1 MPVPEHA
8 LPGLA
13 LCKHEG
19 ADLETAPALRPYTRF
34 ARPQV
39 PGSSAS
45 PSSSGNS
52 SPPAPTGGGAPR
64 QPAAAPRAA
73 ERDDSP
79 RVAGSEASV
88 GNAAAGGAVAAGAP
102 PRAAA
107 PGGGQAGWDV
117 ELGATR
123 ASKKGR
129 GLLGSAKVQPLVRA
143 PLPLPHPPHAMCAW
157 PPRSAH
163 VPAGRPWRAQR
174 CGRMPAPAWLTVQQH
189 ALAALH
195 APVRGISRPGGRALA
210 GRSSHAAPHP
220 RAAQGS
226 DAPVGWALT
235 RARGAARRPTR
246 APRRPRRARWC

>member
-1 MPVPEHA
+1 VPVPEHA

-143 PLPLPHPPHAMCAW
+143 PLRSHPS
-157 PPRSAH
+157 PPRCAHGCLARRTCPSA
-163 VPAGRPWRAQR
+163 RTWRADR
-174 CGRMPAPAWLTVQQH
+174 GGCAPTPAWLRVQQH
-189 ALAALH
+189 ALATLR
-195 APVRGISRPGGRALA
+195 APARGVSRSGGRALA
-210 GRSSHAAPHP
+210 GRSFPAVPHP
-220 RAAQGS
+220 RVPQGT
-226 DAPVGWALT
+226 DAPLGWALM